1 MRCPAHSVRKSGR
14 HAGRGFTLVEM
25 IIVIA
30 IVAMAVSI
38 VALAAGNTARSAM
51 RKQSG
56 LIASSMRAAYDSAAL
71 SGQIYRLAFVIG
83 DPAKPATQS
92 IRVEASP
99 ELLVFDPETSTLTR
113 ALQGSQSSSLS
124 WDEFSTMN
132 ASTGG
137 DDVKAGFAA
146 MDGPAANAIDK
157 VLGTGGKRGAR
168 ATQRDD
174 DDDEE
179 KGDDTGFKEAAK
191 TMKVDDDVRLL
202 SLWTE
207 GMDKPLDA
215 GEGYIYFFP
224 NGYTQDAI
232 LHLQTNDDYKLVI
245 SLRLAPLT
253 GKVTITDGYLEA
265 P

>member
-1 MRCPAHSVRKSGR
+1 MTRRPAHSVRQSGR

-25 IIVIA
+25 IIVVA
-30 IVAMAVSI
+30 IVAMVVAV
-38 VALAAGNTARSAM
+38 VAMAAGNTARSAM
-51 RKQSG
+51 RKESG
-56 LIASSMRAAYDSAAL
+56 VIASAMRAAYDSAAL

-83 DPAKPATQS
+83 DPAKPARQA

-99 ELLVFDPETSTLTR
+99 ELLVYDPETSTLTR
-113 ALQGSQSSSLS
+113 ALQGSDSGSLS
-124 WDEFSTMN
+124 WDDFSTLN

-137 DDVKAGFAA
+137 DDMKAGFAA
-146 MDGPAANAIDK
+146 MDGPAASAIDK
-157 VLGTGGKRGAR
+157 VLGTGGRRGAR

-174 DDDEE
+174 DDDE

-191 TMKVDDDVRLL
+191 TMLVDDDVRLL